1 MALLKPR
8 SAGFYFGSD
17 ILMFVFSI
25 LPGTLAWGITFAT
38 AIHLYGQLPLIVLIL
53 LFPFTATLIF
63 IAVSG
68 LFRLCLPRTKPGV
81 YDLAHPMTRAWYCHF
96 LLGNA
101 LYVAGLQPLV
111 YGSQIFKFLYWRAM
125 GAKVEFGIICN
136 LLTRVRDFELVEIG
150 SGASLSADTHIACHT
165 YVGDRLL
172 LGKVK
177 IGRNAFLG
185 MDVWVGPRTII
196 EEGAWVGTGNK
207 LFREHIRA
215 GQKIDNFAFEHGRP
229 ENYEKD

>member
-1 MALLKPR
+1 LSFAL
-8 SAGFYFGSD
+8 AIYFYTRISFL
-17 ILMFVFSI
+17 IIVPAF
-25 LPGTLAWGITFAT
+25 
-38 AIHLYGQLPLIVLIL
+38 PLV
-53 LFPFTATLIF
+53 ATLIF
-63 IAVSG
+63 IFVSG
-68 LFRLCLPRTKPGV
+68 SLRLLLPRIKAGV

-111 YGSQIFKFLYWRAM
+111 YGSQIFKYLYWRSM

-136 LLTRVRDFELVEIG
+136 FLTRIRDFELVEIG
-150 SGASLSADTHIACHT
+150 TGVSLSADTHIACHT

-177 IGRNAFLG
+177 IGRDAFLG
-185 MDVWVGPRTII
+185 MGVLVGPRSII
-196 EEGAWVGTGNK
+196 EAGAWIGAGNR
-207 LFREHIRA
+207 LYREHIKA
-215 GQKIDNFAFEHGRP
+215 GQKVDNFAFEHGRP